1 MPIGS
6 WYTPPAEGS
15 FQQAC
20 WREQNKSP
28 LASAN
33 PGLKAFERKE
43 VPMRRRETF
52 ALLSG
57 FALIAVTACGGGDD
71 DSAPN
76 DSTKCD
82 GAGATT
88 TNVSGHTHFVCV
100 ALADLNSPPAD
111 GKTYV
116 TTNNS
121 GHTHSITLT
130 AAQLTSIAG
139 GESVSVTTTNDAGH
153 THAVTLVK

>member
-1 MPIGS
+1 MGALGS
-6 WYTPPAEGS
+6 CRLGHGTPRPLKVRFSEAS
-15 FQQAC
+15 

-88 TNVSGHTHFVCV
+88 TNVSGHTHF
-100 ALADLNSPPAD
+100 
-111 GKTYV
+111 
-116 TTNNS
+116 
-121 GHTHSITLT
+121 
-130 AAQLTSIAG
+130 
-139 GESVSVTTTNDAGH
+139 
-153 THAVTLVK
+153 